1 MIKIQ
6 IKFKEVKQR
15 IIINNNNNN
24 NNNSRALLWLAGAEI
39 NNSSLSKLP
48 EKRKKKKKQQ
58 QLQIQGSGVSFV
70 SGPARRHG
78 VPSADQGQQTGG
90 HAAM

>member
-1 MIKIQ
+1 MA
-6 IKFKEVKQR
+6 
-15 IIINNNNNN
+15 
-24 NNNSRALLWLAGAEI
+24 SRCR

-48 EKRKKKKKQQ
+48 EKRKKKKQQ

>member
-1 MIKIQ
+1 MA
-6 IKFKEVKQR
+6 
-15 IIINNNNNN
+15 
-24 NNNSRALLWLAGAEI
+24 SRCR

-48 EKRKKKKKQQ
+48 EKRKKKQQ
-58 QLQIQGSGVSFV
+58 RLQIQGSGVSFV